1 MTDLVGTGSGDTSLG
16 GNGLGGNGLM
26 ELDLTGSDFATGSGV
41 AEPTA

>member
-1 MTDLVGTGSGDTSLG
+1 MTDLVGTGSGDTS
-16 GNGLGGNGLM
+16 LGGNGLM